1 MSQRPGPST
10 LKIEVPLGYPIIFEA
25 SADLNYDDFERAF
38 CLNLPTTKLFIMS
51 RQAHRYNQERR
62 DFLNLD
68 AHRESLS
75 YGDEVQGTQEP
86 NKFSKSDLFR
96 AMASNDRSRLQV
108 SVY

>member
-10 LKIEVPLGYPIIFEA
+10 LKIEVPWRHTIFEE
-25 SADLNYDDFERAF
+25 SADLNHDHFERAI

-51 RQAHRYNQERR
+51 RHAHQFNQDRR

-68 AHRESLS
+68 EYKASLS
-75 YGDEVQGTQEP
+75 YGDEAQEP
-86 NKFSKSDLFR
+86 DKFSKSGLFR

-108 SVY
+108 SVD